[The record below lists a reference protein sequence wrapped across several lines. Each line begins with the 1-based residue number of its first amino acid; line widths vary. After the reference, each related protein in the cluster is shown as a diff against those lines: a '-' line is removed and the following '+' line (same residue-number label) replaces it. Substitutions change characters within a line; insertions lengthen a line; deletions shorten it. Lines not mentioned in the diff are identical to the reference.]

1 MTRREAAAL
10 KFRCQPQA
18 EDCRWSV
25 QLAFNSN
32 YCRERSDLHRKGAIP
47 APRGTVLTPE
57 WRPALTSGKLSVVPA
72 RRENQKQLRC
82 WQAGEADEA
91 LTVLWCGKADG
102 ARAGLLCGEA
112 DGALTGL
119 LCGETGKADG
129 A

>member
-1 MTRREAAAL
+1 MVH
-10 KFRCQPQA
+10 QP
-18 EDCRWSV
+18 EP
-25 QLAFNSN
+25 
-32 YCRERSDLHRKGAIP
+32 SDLHRKGAIP

-72 RRENQKQLRC
+72 RRETQKQLRC

-119 LCGETGKADG
+119 LCGETGEADG